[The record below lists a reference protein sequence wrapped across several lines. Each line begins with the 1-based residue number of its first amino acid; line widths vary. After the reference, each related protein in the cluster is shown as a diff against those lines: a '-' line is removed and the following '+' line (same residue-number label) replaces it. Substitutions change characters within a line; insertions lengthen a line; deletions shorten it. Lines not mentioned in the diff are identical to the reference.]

1 MSNLRYPAVPL
12 ITVDPHF
19 NIWSCADKLY
29 DDITR
34 YWTSRRQNLLG
45 LINIDGKT
53 FRFMGKLHA
62 DGKYNI
68 EPDVI
73 EQKSVKVY
81 PMRSVYTFENEAI
94 RLTLTFM
101 TPLLTNDLKLM
112 SRPVSYISYKF
123 ESLDN
128 KEHEIKLDFLFDS
141 EITVNN
147 PNQEITAEIYEG
159 GIRCGK
165 GDRDVLSPTAV
176 KGDKEMGGDD
186 RNIDWGWL
194 HVFSKNGFAPVI
206 KTVRQLH
213 RSIAEF
219 SHVHPTYNKEEIT
232 PGKSFLPV
240 NMVVYTGLEKEFTLA
255 EKGEEGFIC
264 VAYDDIHSIK
274 YFGEIIDAYYKK
286 DGETFD
292 SICKKA
298 LEEYDEI
305 CIKVEK
311 AENELLEKAA
321 AISPKYAD
329 IISLAYRQV
338 IASHK
343 LTWDGKELQF
353 FSKECFSNGC
363 IGTLDVTYPSIPLFL
378 MTNPALVEGM
388 LNPLFKYVNSGN
400 WPFDFAPHD
409 VGQYPFAGGQVYG
422 IDENGN
428 QKLEYQM
435 PVEECGNAILCVYA
449 ICHYKKDFSYFE
461 KHKEILEKWVQ
472 YLLKF
477 GLDPENQLCT
487 DDFAGH
493 LAHNCNLSLK
503 AIMGIAAYGKM
514 LEKTGSKDSEAF
526 ILKAKEYAKKW
537 EETASS
543 SDHFRL
549 AFDKEDT
556 WSIKYNMVWDKIFGW
571 GIFSPDIAEKEV
583 KYYMSQVRKYGIP
596 LDSRSDYTKT
606 DWMMWSACITD
617 NIEYRDMVINTMWDM
632 LNETKSRA
640 PFTDWYYA
648 STAMQCGFQNRT
660 VQGGLFIPMI

>member
-1 MSNLRYPAVPL
+1 M
-12 ITVDPHF
+12 
-19 NIWSCADKLY
+19 
-29 DDITR
+29 
-34 YWTSRRQNLLG
+34 
-45 LINIDGKT
+45 
-53 FRFMGKLHA
+53 
-62 DGKYNI
+62 
-68 EPDVI
+68 
-73 EQKSVKVY
+73 
-81 PMRSVYTFENEAI
+81 
-94 RLTLTFM
+94 
-101 TPLLTNDLKLM
+101 
-112 SRPVSYISYKF
+112 
-123 ESLDN
+123 
-128 KEHEIKLDFLFDS
+128 
-141 EITVNN
+141 
-147 PNQEITAEIYEG
+147 
-159 GIRCGK
+159 
-165 GDRDVLSPTAV
+165 
-176 KGDKEMGGDD
+176 
-186 RNIDWGWL
+186 
-194 HVFSKNGFAPVI
+194 
-206 KTVRQLH
+206 
-213 RSIAEF
+213 
-219 SHVHPTYNKEEIT
+219 
-232 PGKSFLPV
+232 
-240 NMVVYTGLEKEFTLA
+240 
-255 EKGEEGFIC
+255 
-264 VAYDDIHSIK
+264 
-274 YFGEIIDAYYKK
+274 
-286 DGETFD
+286 
-292 SICKKA
+292 
-298 LEEYDEI
+298 
-305 CIKVEK
+305 
-311 AENELLEKAA
+311 EKAA

-338 IASHK
+338 IAAHK